1 MPIDNNKTAIKAAS
15 ELKCAVCTDPR
26 SHWPAKLA
34 DTHIAFNQGVRDVF
48 LVLTDSDELVFEF
61 LNIADLATRVN
72 VGFPEPSIRSD
83 DVLSVL
89 EMVWTSSAGPMSH
102 LISHMG
108 R

>member
-1 MPIDNNKTAIKAAS
+1 M
-15 ELKCAVCTDPR
+15 
-26 SHWPAKLA
+26 
-34 DTHIAFNQGVRDVF
+34 
-48 LVLTDSDELVFEF
+48 FEF

-108 R
+108 GEFEGELGEFMEVHGIRH